1 MNTLILQQ
9 RQTNKR
15 LESSIK
21 RARRSLFEL
30 DIAQAKWEIAH
41 GKGKVY
47 ASADALMRDITKKL
61 RQK

>member
-1 MNTLILQQ
+1 MNALILQQ
-9 RQTNKR
+9 RETNRR

-21 RARRSLFEL
+21 RARRSLLEL

-47 ASADALMRDITKKL
+47 TSAEALMRDITKKL
-61 RQK
+61 K